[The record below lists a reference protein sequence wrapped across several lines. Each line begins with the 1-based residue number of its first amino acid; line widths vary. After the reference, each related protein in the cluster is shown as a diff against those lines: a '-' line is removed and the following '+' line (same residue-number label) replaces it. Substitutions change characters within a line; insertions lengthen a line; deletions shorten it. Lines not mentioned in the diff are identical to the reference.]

1 MQIHSH
7 KRLFLIFIGLVLVF
21 TFCGTTATAVEEII
35 QPNVRVH
42 RTARISDGMIQQAYQ
57 FAKEITEYLN
67 SKYTQISVQVYVE
80 AFGAVG
86 TIHWF
91 VDYKDLATVE
101 RTTGQLFSDQGYLAI
116 LGKAPGLFIEGSV
129 HDTLLMLM
137 R

>member
-1 MQIHSH
+1 MQIHFH
-7 KRLFLIFIGLVLVF
+7 KRLLLIFIGLVLVF
-21 TFCGTTATAVEEII
+21 TFYGTTAIAVEEIS

-42 RTARISDGMIQQAYQ
+42 RTARISDGMIQQAFQ
-57 FAKEITEYLN
+57 FAKEITEYVN
-67 SKYTQISVQVYVE
+67 TKYPQVSVQVYVE

-91 VDYKDLATVE
+91 VDYKDLATLE

>member
-21 TFCGTTATAVEEII
+21 TFCGTTAIAAEEIT
-35 QPNVRVH
+35 QANVRVH

>member
-7 KRLFLIFIGLVLVF
+7 KRLILIFIGLVLVF
-21 TFCGTTATAVEEII
+21 TFCGTTAIAVEEKT
-35 QPNVRVH
+35 QPKVRVH
-42 RTARISDGMIQQAYQ
+42 RTARISDGMIQQAFQ
-57 FAKEITEYLN
+57 FAREITEYIN
-67 SKYTQISVQVYVE
+67 TKYPQISVQVYTE

-101 RTTGQLFSDQGYLAI
+101 HITGQLFSDQGYLAI

-129 HDTLLMLM
+129 HDTLLMLIP
-137 R
+137 